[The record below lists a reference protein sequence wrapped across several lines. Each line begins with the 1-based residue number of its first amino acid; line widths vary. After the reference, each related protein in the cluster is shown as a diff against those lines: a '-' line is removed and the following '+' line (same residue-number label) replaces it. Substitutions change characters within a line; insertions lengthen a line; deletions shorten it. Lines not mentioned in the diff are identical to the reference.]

1 MKSII
6 RLLLISLTVACSQSL
21 SAESGL
27 SLQKVKE
34 IKSYIAAAQELNF
47 SDEEIKLAFIKGL
60 DEVDA
65 NGTVTLSLTN
75 EYQKYALIV
84 GGVTATAAVVGLG
97 IYGYKKGWFSQN
109 TQIQP
114 DVNNQGNPVDS
125 NEQPNIQPDVNEQ
138 PDNQP
143 DVNNQDNP
151 VDVNE
156 QPNNQPDV
164 DNEPNAPVDSVP
176 SVVRSVTGRYNLR
189 NVNRVNYRY

>member
-125 NEQPNIQPDVNEQ
+125 NEQPNIQPDVN
-138 PDNQP
+138 
-143 DVNNQDNP
+143 NQDNP